1 MNSLSP
7 NNKNEIDQ
15 YIDSKTAYDMAKL
28 MQKYGF
34 TSWQAE
40 IIRSEVGCH
49 NYLHTMNTYTY
60 NKDKISQDEY
70 NEAKLN
76 YDKFI
81 AKLDEGDWKYF
92 ATSQLKDVEEQ
103 IQTAKEAESINLNSL
118 YTQKQI
124 LEWRIN
130 KNIAYGSDAL
140 NNRLENY
147 ENASYYIESYKEQ
160 KNPSYSEK
168 IDYYK
173 NVKSLNINKYY
184 IENNITNASSSD
196 NRASLLDLFDNYELF
211 ILVFIIMIAG
221 GIVSDEFSKGTIKM
235 LLVRPY
241 HRCKILLSKFIVCL
255 IMLIFIMLFITI
267 GQFIV
272 GGIILG
278 FDSLSVP
285 AIIYNYATSQVE
297 TMSIPMYIVITGLA
311 KLPMYILLMTL
322 AFACSTIF
330 INTAVSIVIPL
341 LGYMG
346 SSIIN
351 QLAIVY
357 NIKFI
362 NYFVTPNWDLTSYLF
377 GGLSQFEGLVP
388 SFSISI
394 CIIYFAIMFVTS
406 FAVFRKRNI
415 KNI

>member
-1 MNSLSP
+1 M
-7 NNKNEIDQ
+7 
-15 YIDSKTAYDMAKL
+15 
-28 MQKYGF
+28 F
-34 TSWQAE
+34 
-40 IIRSEVGCH
+40 
-49 NYLHTMNTYTY
+49 
-60 NKDKISQDEY
+60 
-70 NEAKLN
+70 
-76 YDKFI
+76 FI
-81 AKLDEGDWKYF
+81 A
-92 ATSQLKDVEEQ
+92 
-103 IQTAKEAESINLNSL
+103 
-118 YTQKQI
+118 
-124 LEWRIN
+124 
-130 KNIAYGSDAL
+130 
-140 NNRLENY
+140 
-147 ENASYYIESYKEQ
+147 
-160 KNPSYSEK
+160 
-168 IDYYK
+168 
-173 NVKSLNINKYY
+173 
-184 IENNITNASSSD
+184 
-196 NRASLLDLFDNYELF
+196 
-211 ILVFIIMIAG
+211 
-221 GIVSDEFSKGTIKM
+221 
-235 LLVRPY
+235 
-241 HRCKILLSKFIVCL
+241 
-255 IMLIFIMLFITI
+255 I

-285 AIIYNYATSQVE
+285 AIIYNYATSQVQ
-297 TMSIPMYIVITGLA
+297 TMSIPMYIVIAGLA

-357 NIKFI
+357 NIKLI

>member
-1 MNSLSP
+1 
-7 NNKNEIDQ
+7 
-15 YIDSKTAYDMAKL
+15 MAKL

-34 TSWQAE
+34 DSWQSN
-40 IIRSEVGCH
+40 IIRSELGCH
-49 NYLHTMNTYTY
+49 SYLYTMNTYTY
-60 NKDKISQDEY
+60 NKGKLDKNSYD
-70 NEAKLN
+70 EAKSN

-81 AKLDEGDWKYF
+81 AKLNEGDWKYF
-92 ATSQLKDVEEQ
+92 ATISLEDIEEQ
-103 IQTAKEAESINLNSL
+103 IKNAKNTDSSNLNTL
-118 YTQKQI
+118 YTKKQI
-124 LEWRIN
+124 LEWRID
-130 KNIAYGSDAL
+130 KNIAYGSDYL
-140 NNRLENY
+140 NKCLDDY
-147 ENASYYIESYKEQ
+147 ADASYTVNEYNQK
-160 KNPSYSEK
+160 KNPTYYEK
-168 IDYYK
+168 LTYYK
-173 NVKSLNINKYY
+173 NLKTLNVSKYY
-184 IENNITNASSSD
+184 IENNISDISSSD
-196 NRASLLDLFDNYELF
+196 SRASLLNLFDNYELF

-221 GIVSDEFSKGTIKM
+221 GIVSDEFNKGTIKM

-255 IMLIFIMLFITI
+255 IMLIFIMFFIAI

-285 AIIYNYATSQVE
+285 AIIYNYATSQVQ
-297 TMSIPMYIVITGLA
+297 TMSIPMYIVIAGLA

-357 NIKFI
+357 NIKPI

>member
-1 MNSLSP
+1 
-7 NNKNEIDQ
+7 
-15 YIDSKTAYDMAKL
+15 MAKL

-34 TSWQAE
+34 DSWQTSVIGSE
-40 IIRSEVGCH
+40 IGCH
-49 NYLHTMNTYTY
+49 SYLYTMNTYTY
-60 NKDKISQDEY
+60 NRGNLNKEAYD
-70 NEAKLN
+70 EAKSY
-76 YDKFI
+76 YDKFV

-92 ATSQLKDVEEQ
+92 AVYQLKDIEEQ
-103 IQTAKEAESINLNSL
+103 IANSKSTDSGNLNNL
-118 YTQKQI
+118 YTKKQI
-124 LEWRIN
+124 LEWRID
-130 KNIAYGSDAL
+130 KNIAYGSDYL
-140 NNRLENY
+140 NKCLDDY
-147 ENASYYIESYKEQ
+147 ADASYTVNEYNQK
-160 KNPSYSEK
+160 KNPTYYEK
-168 IDYYK
+168 LTYYK
-173 NVKSLNINKYY
+173 NLKTLNVSKYY
-184 IENNITNASSSD
+184 IENNISNISSSD

-241 HRCKILLSKFIVCL
+241 HRCKILLSKFIVCIL
-255 IMLIFIMLFITI
+255 MLIFIILFVAI

-278 FDSLSVP
+278 FNSLSVP
-285 AIIYNYATSQVE
+285 AIIYNYATSQVQ
-297 TMSIPMYIVITGLA
+297 TMSIPMYIIITGLA

-351 QLAIVY
+351 QLALVY
-357 NIKFI
+357 DLKFV
-362 NYFVTPNWDLTSYLF
+362 NYFVTPNWDLTSYFF
-377 GGLSQFEGLVP
+377 GGIPQFEGLTIG
-388 SFSISI
+388 FSISI
-394 CIIYFAIMFVTS
+394 CLIYFAIMFVTS
-406 FAVFRKRNI
+406 FTVFKNRNI

>member
-124 LEWRIN
+124 LEWRID
-130 KNIAYGSDAL
+130 KDIAYGFDFL
-140 NNRLENY
+140 NDCLEGY
-147 ENASYYIESYKEQ
+147 SNASSFIESYNQQ
-160 KNPSYSEK
+160 KNPSYTEK
-168 IDYYK
+168 IAYYK
-173 NVKSLNINKYY
+173 ALSSLNINKYY
-184 IENNITNASSSD
+184 IENNINNISSLD
-196 NRASLLDLFDNYELF
+196 NREILLNLFENYELF
-211 ILVFIIMIAG
+211 ILIFIIMIAG

-241 HRCKILLSKFIVCL
+241 HRCKILLSKFIVC
-255 IMLIFIMLFITI
+255 ITMLLFIVV
-267 GQFIV
+267 FIAVAQLVV
-272 GGIILG
+272 GGIIFG
-278 FDSLSVP
+278 FDSLGVP
-285 AIIYNYATSQVE
+285 AVIYNYDTSQVQ
-297 TMSIPMYIVITGLA
+297 TMSIPMYLIITGLA

-330 INTAVSIVIPL
+330 INTAISIVIPL

-346 SSIIN
+346 SQIIN
-351 QLAIVY
+351 SIASTY
-357 NIKFI
+357 NLIFL

-377 GGLSQFEGLVP
+377 GGLPDFEGLTIA
-388 SFSISI
+388 FSISI
-394 CIIYFAIMFVTS
+394 CIIYFAIMFVAS
-406 FAVFRKRNI
+406 FASFKHTDI

>member
-1 MNSLSP
+1 
-7 NNKNEIDQ
+7 
-15 YIDSKTAYDMAKL
+15 MAKL

-34 TSWQAE
+34 DSWQTSVIGSE
-40 IIRSEVGCH
+40 IGCH
-49 NYLHTMNTYTY
+49 SYLYTMNTYTY
-60 NKDKISQDEY
+60 NRGNLNKEAYD
-70 NEAKLN
+70 EAKLN
-76 YDKFI
+76 YDKFV

-92 ATSQLKDVEEQ
+92 AVYQLKDVEEQ
-103 IQTAKEAESINLNSL
+103 IANSKSTDSGNLNNL
-118 YTQKQI
+118 YTKKQI
-124 LEWRIN
+124 LEWRID
-130 KNIAYGSDAL
+130 KNIAYGSDYL
-140 NNRLENY
+140 NKCLDNY
-147 ENASYYIESYKEQ
+147 ADASYTVNEYNQK
-160 KNPSYSEK
+160 KNPTYYEK
-168 IDYYK
+168 LTYYK
-173 NVKSLNINKYY
+173 NLKTLNVSKYY
-184 IENNITNASSSD
+184 IENNISDISSSD

-241 HRCKILLSKFIVCL
+241 HRCKILLSKFIVCIL
-255 IMLIFIMLFITI
+255 MLIFIILFVAI

-278 FDSLSVP
+278 FNSLSVP
-285 AIIYNYATSQVE
+285 AIIYNYATSQVQ
-297 TMSIPMYIVITGLA
+297 TMSIPMYIIITGLA

-351 QLAIVY
+351 QLALVY
-357 NIKFI
+357 DLKFV
-362 NYFVTPNWDLTSYLF
+362 NYFVTPNWDLTSYFF
-377 GGLSQFEGLVP
+377 GGIPQFEGLTIG
-388 SFSISI
+388 FSISI
-394 CIIYFAIMFVTS
+394 CLIYFAIMFVTS
-406 FAVFRKRNI
+406 FTVFKNRNI

>member
-1 MNSLSP
+1 
-7 NNKNEIDQ
+7 
-15 YIDSKTAYDMAKL
+15 MAKL

-34 TSWQAE
+34 DSWQTSVIGSE
-40 IIRSEVGCH
+40 IGCH
-49 NYLHTMNTYTY
+49 SYLYTMNTYTY
-60 NKDKISQDEY
+60 NRGNLNKEAYD
-70 NEAKLN
+70 EAKSN
-76 YDKFI
+76 YDKFV

-92 ATSQLKDVEEQ
+92 AVYQLKDVEEQ
-103 IQTAKEAESINLNSL
+103 IANSKSTDSGNLNNL

-124 LEWRIN
+124 LEWRID
-130 KNIAYGSDAL
+130 KNIAYGSDYL
-140 NNRLENY
+140 NKCLDDY
-147 ENASYYIESYKEQ
+147 ADASYTVNEYNQK
-160 KNPSYSEK
+160 KNPTYYEK
-168 IDYYK
+168 LTYYK
-173 NVKSLNINKYY
+173 NLKTLNVSKYY
-184 IENNITNASSSD
+184 IENNISDISSSD

-241 HRCKILLSKFIVCL
+241 HRCKILLSKFIVCIL
-255 IMLIFIMLFITI
+255 MLIFIILFVAI

-278 FDSLSVP
+278 FNSLSVP
-285 AIIYNYATSQVE
+285 AIIYNYATSQVQ
-297 TMSIPMYIVITGLA
+297 TMSIPMYIIITGLA

-351 QLAIVY
+351 QLALVY
-357 NIKFI
+357 DLKFV
-362 NYFVTPNWDLTSYLF
+362 NYFVTPNWDLTSYFF
-377 GGLSQFEGLVP
+377 GGIPQFEGLTIG
-388 SFSISI
+388 FSISI
-394 CIIYFAIMFVTS
+394 CLIYFAIMFVTS
-406 FAVFRKRNI
+406 FTVFKNRNI

>member
-1 MNSLSP
+1 M
-7 NNKNEIDQ
+7 
-15 YIDSKTAYDMAKL
+15 
-28 MQKYGF
+28 
-34 TSWQAE
+34 
-40 IIRSEVGCH
+40 
-49 NYLHTMNTYTY
+49 
-60 NKDKISQDEY
+60 
-70 NEAKLN
+70 
-76 YDKFI
+76 
-81 AKLDEGDWKYF
+81 
-92 ATSQLKDVEEQ
+92 
-103 IQTAKEAESINLNSL
+103 
-118 YTQKQI
+118 
-124 LEWRIN
+124 
-130 KNIAYGSDAL
+130 

-168 IDYYK
+168 IEYYK

-196 NRASLLDLFDNYELF
+196 SRASLLNLFDNYELF

-221 GIVSDEFSKGTIKM
+221 GIVSDEFNKGTIKM

-255 IMLIFIMLFITI
+255 IMLIFIMFFIAI

-285 AIIYNYATSQVE
+285 AIIYNYATSQVQ
-297 TMSIPMYIVITGLA
+297 TMSIPMYIVIAGLA

-357 NIKFI
+357 NIKLI

>member
-1 MNSLSP
+1 
-7 NNKNEIDQ
+7 
-15 YIDSKTAYDMAKL
+15 MAKL

-34 TSWQAE
+34 DSWQTSVIGSE
-40 IIRSEVGCH
+40 IGCH
-49 NYLHTMNTYTY
+49 SYLYTMNTYTY
-60 NKDKISQDEY
+60 NRGNLNKEAYD
-70 NEAKLN
+70 EAKSN
-76 YDKFI
+76 YDKFV

-92 ATSQLKDVEEQ
+92 ATISLEDIEEQ
-103 IQTAKEAESINLNSL
+103 IKNAKNTDSSNLNTL
-118 YTQKQI
+118 YTKKQI
-124 LEWRIN
+124 LEWRID

-168 IDYYK
+168 IEYYK

-196 NRASLLDLFDNYELF
+196 SRASLLNLFDNYELF

-221 GIVSDEFSKGTIKM
+221 GIVSDEFNKGTIKM

-255 IMLIFIMLFITI
+255 IMLIFIMFFVAI

-285 AIIYNYATSQVE
+285 AIIYNYATSQVQ
-297 TMSIPMYIVITGLA
+297 TMSIPMYIVIAGLA

-351 QLAIVY
+351 QLALVY
-357 NIKFI
+357 DLKFV

>member
-1 MNSLSP
+1 
-7 NNKNEIDQ
+7 
-15 YIDSKTAYDMAKL
+15 MAKL

-34 TSWQAE
+34 DSWQTSVIGSE
-40 IIRSEVGCH
+40 IGCH
-49 NYLHTMNTYTY
+49 SYLYTMNTYTY
-60 NKDKISQDEY
+60 NRGNLNKEAYD
-70 NEAKLN
+70 EAKSN
-76 YDKFI
+76 YDKFV

-92 ATSQLKDVEEQ
+92 AVYQLKDVEEQ
-103 IQTAKEAESINLNSL
+103 IANSKSTDSGNLNNL

-124 LEWRIN
+124 LEWRID
-130 KNIAYGSDAL
+130 KNIAYGSDYL
-140 NNRLENY
+140 NKCLDDY
-147 ENASYYIESYKEQ
+147 ADASYTVNEYNQK
-160 KNPSYSEK
+160 KNPTYYEK
-168 IDYYK
+168 LTYYK
-173 NVKSLNINKYY
+173 NLKTLNVSKYY
-184 IENNITNASSSD
+184 IENNISDISSSD

-211 ILVFIIMIAG
+211 ILVFIIMIGG

-241 HRCKILLSKFIVCL
+241 HRCKILLSKFIVCIL
-255 IMLIFIMLFITI
+255 MLIFIILFVAI

-278 FDSLSVP
+278 FNSLSVP
-285 AIIYNYATSQVE
+285 AIIYNYATSQVQ
-297 TMSIPMYIVITGLA
+297 TMSIPMYIIITGLA

-351 QLAIVY
+351 QLALVY
-357 NIKFI
+357 DLKFV
-362 NYFVTPNWDLTSYLF
+362 NYFVTPNWDLTSYFF
-377 GGLSQFEGLVP
+377 GGIPQFEGLTIG
-388 SFSISI
+388 FSISI
-394 CIIYFAIMFVTS
+394 CLIYFAIMFVTS
-406 FAVFRKRNI
+406 FTVFKNRNI

>member
-1 MNSLSP
+1 
-7 NNKNEIDQ
+7 
-15 YIDSKTAYDMAKL
+15 MAKL

-34 TSWQAE
+34 NSWQTSVIGSE
-40 IIRSEVGCH
+40 IGCH
-49 NYLHTMNTYTY
+49 SYLYTMNTYTY
-60 NKDKISQDEY
+60 NKGNLNKETYD
-70 NEAKLN
+70 EAKLN
-76 YDKFI
+76 YDKFV

-92 ATSQLKDVEEQ
+92 AVYQLKDVEEQ
-103 IQTAKEAESINLNSL
+103 IKDAKNTDSNNLNTL
-118 YTQKQI
+118 YTKKQI
-124 LEWRIN
+124 LEWRID

-173 NVKSLNINKYY
+173 NVKTLNVSKYY
-184 IENNITNASSSD
+184 IENNINNISSSD
-196 NRASLLDLFDNYELF
+196 NRESLLDLFDNYELF
-211 ILVFIIMIAG
+211 ILVFVIMIAG

-241 HRCKILLSKFIVCL
+241 HRCKILLSKFIVCIL
-255 IMLIFIMLFITI
+255 MLIFIMLFVAI

-278 FDSLSVP
+278 FDSLSIP
-285 AIIYNYATSQVE
+285 AIIYNYATSQVQ
-297 TMSIPMYIVITGLA
+297 TMSIPMYIIITGLA

-351 QLAIVY
+351 QLALVY

-377 GGLSQFEGLVP
+377 GGLSQFEGLTIG
-388 SFSISI
+388 FSIGI
-394 CIIYFAIMFVTS
+394 CLIYFAIMFVTS
-406 FAVFRKRNI
+406 FTVFKNRNI

>member
-1 MNSLSP
+1 
-7 NNKNEIDQ
+7 
-15 YIDSKTAYDMAKL
+15 MAKL

-34 TSWQAE
+34 DSWQTSVIGSE
-40 IIRSEVGCH
+40 IGCH
-49 NYLHTMNTYTY
+49 SYLYTMNTYTY
-60 NKDKISQDEY
+60 NRGNLNKEAYD
-70 NEAKLN
+70 EAKSN
-76 YDKFI
+76 YDKFV

-92 ATSQLKDVEEQ
+92 AVYQLKDVEEQ
-103 IQTAKEAESINLNSL
+103 IANSKSTDSGNLNNL

-124 LEWRIN
+124 LEWRID
-130 KNIAYGSDAL
+130 KNIAYGSDYL
-140 NNRLENY
+140 NKCLDDY
-147 ENASYYIESYKEQ
+147 ADASYTVNEYNQK
-160 KNPSYSEK
+160 KNPTYYEK
-168 IDYYK
+168 LTYYK
-173 NVKSLNINKYY
+173 NLKTLNVSKYY
-184 IENNITNASSSD
+184 IENNISNISSSD

-241 HRCKILLSKFIVCL
+241 HRCKILLSKFIVCIL
-255 IMLIFIMLFITI
+255 MLIFIILFVAI

-278 FDSLSVP
+278 FNSLSVP
-285 AIIYNYATSQVE
+285 AIIYNYATSQVQ
-297 TMSIPMYIVITGLA
+297 TMSIPMYIIITGLA

-351 QLAIVY
+351 QLALVY
-357 NIKFI
+357 DLKFV
-362 NYFVTPNWDLTSYLF
+362 NYFVTPNWDLTSYFF
-377 GGLSQFEGLVP
+377 GGIPQFEGLTIG
-388 SFSISI
+388 FSISI
-394 CIIYFAIMFVTS
+394 CLIYFAIMFVTS
-406 FAVFRKRNI
+406 FTVFKNRNI

>member
-7 NNKNEIDQ
+7 DNKDEIDQ
-15 YIDSKTAYDMAKL
+15 YIDAKTTYDMAKL

-34 TSWQAE
+34 DSWQSN
-40 IIRSEVGCH
+40 IIRSELGCH
-49 NYLHTMNTYTY
+49 SYLYTMNKYTY
-60 NKDKISQDEY
+60 NKGKLSKDSYD
-70 NEAKLN
+70 EAKSN

-92 ATSQLKDVEEQ
+92 ATASLKDIEEQ
-103 IQTAKEAESINLNSL
+103 IKDGKSTDSNNLNTL

>member
-1 MNSLSP
+1 
-7 NNKNEIDQ
+7 
-15 YIDSKTAYDMAKL
+15 MAKL

-34 TSWQAE
+34 DSWQTSVIGSE
-40 IIRSEVGCH
+40 IGCH
-49 NYLHTMNTYTY
+49 SYLYTMNTYTY
-60 NKDKISQDEY
+60 NRGNLNKEAYD
-70 NEAKLN
+70 EAKLN
-76 YDKFI
+76 YDKFV

-92 ATSQLKDVEEQ
+92 AVYQLKDIEEQ
-103 IQTAKEAESINLNSL
+103 IANSKSTDSGNLNNL

-124 LEWRIN
+124 LEWRID
-130 KNIAYGSDAL
+130 KNIAYGSDYL
-140 NNRLENY
+140 NKCLDDY
-147 ENASYYIESYKEQ
+147 ADASYTVNEYNQK
-160 KNPSYSEK
+160 KNPTYYEK
-168 IDYYK
+168 LTYYK
-173 NVKSLNINKYY
+173 NLKTLNVSKYY
-184 IENNITNASSSD
+184 IENNISDISSSD

-241 HRCKILLSKFIVCL
+241 HRCKILLSKFIVCIL
-255 IMLIFIMLFITI
+255 MLIFIILFVAI

-278 FDSLSVP
+278 FNSLSVP
-285 AIIYNYATSQVE
+285 AIIYNYATSQVQ
-297 TMSIPMYIVITGLA
+297 TMSIPMYIIITGLA

-351 QLAIVY
+351 QLALVY
-357 NIKFI
+357 DLKFV
-362 NYFVTPNWDLTSYLF
+362 NYFVTPNWDLTSYFF
-377 GGLSQFEGLVP
+377 GGIPQFEGLTIG
-388 SFSISI
+388 FSISI
-394 CIIYFAIMFVTS
+394 CLIYFAIMFVTS
-406 FAVFRKRNI
+406 FTVFKNRNI

>member
-1 MNSLSP
+1 
-7 NNKNEIDQ
+7 
-15 YIDSKTAYDMAKL
+15 MAKL

-34 TSWQAE
+34 DSWQTSVIGSE
-40 IIRSEVGCH
+40 IGCH
-49 NYLHTMNTYTY
+49 SYLYTMNTYTY
-60 NKDKISQDEY
+60 NKGNLSKDSYD
-70 NEAKLN
+70 EAKSN

-92 ATSQLKDVEEQ
+92 AVYQLKDVEEQ
-103 IQTAKEAESINLNSL
+103 IANAKSTDSGNLNNL

-124 LEWRIN
+124 LEWRID
-130 KNIAYGSDAL
+130 KNIAYGSDYL
-140 NNRLENY
+140 NTCLDDY
-147 ENASYYIESYKEQ
+147 ADASYTFNEYKQ
-160 KNPSYSEK
+160 KKNPTYSEK
-168 IDYYK
+168 ITYYK
-173 NVKSLNINKYY
+173 NLKTLNVSKYY
-184 IENNITNASSSD
+184 IENNINNISSSD

-211 ILVFIIMIAG
+211 ILVFVIMIAG

-241 HRCKILLSKFIVCL
+241 HRCKILLSKFIVCIL
-255 IMLIFIMLFITI
+255 MLIFIMLFVAI

-278 FDSLSVP
+278 FDSLNVP
-285 AIIYNYATSQVE
+285 AIIYNYATSQIQ
-297 TMSIPMYIVITGLA
+297 TMSIPMYIIITGLA

-351 QLAIVY
+351 QLALVY
-357 NIKFI
+357 DLKFV
-362 NYFVTPNWDLTSYLF
+362 NYFVTPNWDLTSYFF
-377 GGLSQFEGLVP
+377 GGIPQFEGLTIN
-388 SFSISI
+388 FSIGI
-394 CIIYFAIMFVTS
+394 CLVYFAIMLLAS
-406 FAVFRKRNI
+406 FAVFKNKNI

>member
-1 MNSLSP
+1 
-7 NNKNEIDQ
+7 
-15 YIDSKTAYDMAKL
+15 MAKL

-34 TSWQAE
+34 DSWQTSVIGSE
-40 IIRSEVGCH
+40 IGCH
-49 NYLHTMNTYTY
+49 SYLYTMNTYTY
-60 NKDKISQDEY
+60 NRGNLNKEAYD
-70 NEAKLN
+70 EAKSN
-76 YDKFI
+76 YDKFV

-92 ATSQLKDVEEQ
+92 AVYQLKDVEEQ
-103 IQTAKEAESINLNSL
+103 IANSKSTDSGNLNNL

-124 LEWRIN
+124 LEWRID
-130 KNIAYGSDAL
+130 KNIAYGSDYL
-140 NNRLENY
+140 NKCLDDY
-147 ENASYYIESYKEQ
+147 ADASYTVNEYNQK
-160 KNPSYSEK
+160 KNPTYYEK
-168 IDYYK
+168 LTYYK
-173 NVKSLNINKYY
+173 NLKTLNVSKYY
-184 IENNITNASSSD
+184 IENNISDISSSD

-241 HRCKILLSKFIVCL
+241 HRCKILLSKFIVCIL
-255 IMLIFIMLFITI
+255 MLIFIILFVAI

-278 FDSLSVP
+278 FNSLSVP
-285 AIIYNYATSQVE
+285 AIIYNYATSQVQ
-297 TMSIPMYIVITGLA
+297 TMSIPMYIIITGLA

-351 QLAIVY
+351 QLALVY
-357 NIKFI
+357 DLKFV
-362 NYFVTPNWDLTSYLF
+362 NYFVTPNWDLRSYFF
-377 GGLSQFEGLVP
+377 GGIPQFEGLTIG
-388 SFSISI
+388 FSISI
-394 CIIYFAIMFVTS
+394 CLIYFAIMFVTS
-406 FAVFRKRNI
+406 FTVFKNRNI

>member
-1 MNSLSP
+1 
-7 NNKNEIDQ
+7 
-15 YIDSKTAYDMAKL
+15 MAKL

-34 TSWQAE
+34 DSWQTSVIGSE
-40 IIRSEVGCH
+40 IGCH
-49 NYLHTMNTYTY
+49 SYLYTMNTYTY
-60 NKDKISQDEY
+60 NRGNLNKEAYD
-70 NEAKLN
+70 EAKSN
-76 YDKFI
+76 YDKFV

-92 ATSQLKDVEEQ
+92 AVYQLKDVEEQ
-103 IQTAKEAESINLNSL
+103 IANSKSTDSGNLNNL
-118 YTQKQI
+118 YTKKQI
-124 LEWRIN
+124 LEWRID
-130 KNIAYGSDAL
+130 KNIAYGSDYL
-140 NNRLENY
+140 NKCLDNY
-147 ENASYYIESYKEQ
+147 ADASYTVNEYNQK
-160 KNPSYSEK
+160 KNPTYYEK
-168 IDYYK
+168 LTYYK
-173 NVKSLNINKYY
+173 NLKTLNVSKYY
-184 IENNITNASSSD
+184 IENNISDISSSD

-241 HRCKILLSKFIVCL
+241 HRCKILLSKFIVCIL
-255 IMLIFIMLFITI
+255 MLIFIILFVAI

-278 FDSLSVP
+278 FNSLSVP
-285 AIIYNYATSQVE
+285 AIIYNYATSQVQ
-297 TMSIPMYIVITGLA
+297 TMSIPMYIIITGLA

-351 QLAIVY
+351 QLALVY
-357 NIKFI
+357 DLKFV
-362 NYFVTPNWDLTSYLF
+362 NYFVTPNWDLTSYFF
-377 GGLSQFEGLVP
+377 GGIPQFEGLTIG
-388 SFSISI
+388 FSISI
-394 CIIYFAIMFVTS
+394 CLIYFAIMFVTS
-406 FAVFRKRNI
+406 FTVFKNRNI